1 MSHSISLSMGPEVE
15 RTFRSL
21 EVDVFII
28 VTQYAQKLVEDYASY
43 RRMIANQIVQL
54 NEDFELDQ
62 SSPPA
67 LSNSNP
73 REKDLE
79 QQSNQD
85 NVQTLQDRPIDQL
98 LDDHV
103 HIGLIA

>member
-1 MSHSISLSMGPEVE
+1 M
-15 RTFRSL
+15 
-21 EVDVFII
+21 
-28 VTQYAQKLVEDYASY
+28 EDYASY